1 MAARARGRWVVLL
14 LLLAGVVGL
23 SALPTWVTATA
34 TAPVTGDVAV
44 TVSGSQAAP
53 GVVAA
58 ALVLLAAAGA
68 VGLVGQFGRWVVVL
82 VVAGAGVL
90 VTSSALAARSGAR
103 TTAERLAADRT
114 GVARLVDDPV
124 VSVWP
129 LVVAVL
135 GVLVVLAAVALA
147 RASARWAPP
156 SSRHERAGAGSAVGS
171 ASAGSR
177 STGTA
182 DPGPT
187 GAGAGGSTGSAATD
201 GTGPTD
207 PARPTPGTGPDP
219 TAEPAPAAERPPA
232 AAPAPTPDDE
242 RATWDALSRGDDP
255 T

>member
-135 GVLVVLAAVALA
+135 GVLVVLA